1 MTIEDFGLFAFAS
14 LMLNVTPGN
23 DMLFVFSRS
32 ISLGVRTGS
41 VAALGIGFGTI
52 VHITVTALGLSALLA
67 SAPSALKFVKYTGAA
82 YLIYL
87 GIRAWLSPSMMFK
100 SEQQVRPIRYRAV
113 LLQGVLTN
121 VLNPKVALFFLAF
134 LPQFVDPLAHSKLVA
149 FLFLGASCLTTGTI
163 WCVFLALAA
172 SKIGSRLRTSTS
184 ASIIIRR
191 LTGTLF
197 AGLGLRL
204 AVTK

>member
-134 LPQFVDPLAHSKLVA
+134 LPQFVNPLLPGYAWKIIGLGLWFDFSGTMVNLCVAQVANPIQQSLAKFDSWATWQGWITGGILV
-149 FLFLGASCLTTGTI
+149 I
-163 WCVFLALAA
+163 
-172 SKIGSRLRTSTS
+172 
-184 ASIIIRR
+184 
-191 LTGTLF
+191 
-197 AGLGLRL
+197 LGLRL
-204 AVTK
+204 AL